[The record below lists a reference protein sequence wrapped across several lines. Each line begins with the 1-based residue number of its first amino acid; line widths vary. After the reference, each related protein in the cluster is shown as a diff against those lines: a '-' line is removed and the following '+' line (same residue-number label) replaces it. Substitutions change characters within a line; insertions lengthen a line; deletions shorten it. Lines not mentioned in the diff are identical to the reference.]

1 MGTSVS
7 RRPRISLVVHDFS
20 TGYGQGRYCTELST
34 RLAGHFEFSVVAAS
48 FTSDPLSN
56 LRSFPVP
63 AWRRNVA
70 TTIVSFLARC
80 GGPLRESR
88 PDLIHAQGLTCWN
101 TDLITAHVCN
111 AARLHHMAGSRLKA
125 RLFTQLVAPLE
136 KAFYGQRQARRVIGI
151 SRVVA
156 EEIRQHYRW
165 RRPVDV
171 IYHGTDV
178 ERFRP
183 PISGERE
190 SLRSELAVPAESWL
204 WLFMGEAE
212 KGLRDVIA
220 QLPQFP
226 SARLLVV
233 SRSRLVPYRA
243 EAERLGVVG
252 RIHFHGPDPR
262 PERLHRVADVLVYP
276 SRYDTFAM
284 VVAEAMASGVPVVV
298 GQRVGAAELIE
309 DGRNGLLCDPDSTET
324 ISRPLRQ
331 LQAAPDWARQI
342 GQAGRRTIER
352 HTWAEC
358 AEATARVY
366 EQILREKHDR
376 SAA

>member
-1 MGTSVS
+1 MRP
-7 RRPRISLVVHDFS
+7 RRPRISLAVHDFS
-20 TGYGQGRYCTELST
+20 NGYGQGRYCLELVN
-34 RLAGHFEFSVVAAS
+34 RLSGNFDFSVIAAS
-48 FTSDPLSN
+48 FSSEPGSDLKW
-56 LRSFPVP
+56 FPVS
-63 AWRRNVA
+63 AWRLNVA
-70 TTIVSFLARC
+70 TTIGSFLSRC
-80 GGPLRESR
+80 GGPLRDSR

-101 TDLITAHVCN
+101 ADLITAHVCN
-111 AARLHHMAGSRLKA
+111 AARLRHMGGSRLKA

-136 KAFYGQRQARRVIGI
+136 RAFYRQRRARRVIGI

-156 EEIRQHYRW
+156 DEIRQHYRW
-165 RRPVDV
+165 QRPLDV

-183 PISGERE
+183 ANPGERE
-190 SLRSELAVPAESWL
+190 ALRAELTIPGDSWL

-212 KGLRDVIA
+212 KGLGDVIA

-233 SRSRLVPYRA
+233 SRSRLDPYRA
-243 EAERLGVVG
+243 EAKRLGVVS
-252 RIHFHGPDPR
+252 RIHFHGPDPH

-284 VVAEAMASGVPVVV
+284 VVTEAMASGVPVVV
-298 GQRVGAAELIE
+298 GKRVGAAELIE
-309 DGRNGLLCDPDSTET
+309 DGRNGLLCEPGAAET

-331 LQAAPDWARQI
+331 LEADPAWARQL
-342 GQAGRRTIER
+342 GQAGRQTVER

-358 AEATARVY
+358 AEATGRVY
-366 EQILREKHDR
+366 EQVLRERHDR
-376 SAA
+376 SSA